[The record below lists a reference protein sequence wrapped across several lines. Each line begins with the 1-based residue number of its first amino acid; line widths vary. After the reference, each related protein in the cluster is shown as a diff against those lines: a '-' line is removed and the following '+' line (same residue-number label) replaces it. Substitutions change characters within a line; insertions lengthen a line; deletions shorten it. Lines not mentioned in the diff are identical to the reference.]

1 MFAFRFLAN
10 SALARSMTISSK
22 YPSIKTK
29 LPVISLKQTT
39 MPRPINTQAANWPG
53 TIQRTVKET
62 HTTTTTKK
70 STFPAMGKP
79 QRVKKTESST
89 SEKNEKFL
97 DLQGNVV
104 KVEKTKES
112 FTLTTP
118 APSKNAAAK
127 K

>member
-1 MFAFRFLAN
+1 
-10 SALARSMTISSK
+10 
-22 YPSIKTK
+22 
-29 LPVISLKQTT
+29 
-39 MPRPINTQAANWPG
+39 MPRPINTQTVNCLG
-53 TIQRTVKET
+53 TIQRMVKEA

-97 DLQGNVV
+97 DFQGNVV

-118 APSKNAAAK
+118 APSKKRCGK
-127 K
+127 KVRKQSVALIFAWGGLSLRRSFVQLDKLVTILET